1 MECIYCQLL
10 GGGGSIGVGHVW
22 GGHYV
27 YEWGR
32 GGGYTE
38 GVNQL
43 HNKGLVIS
51 DS

>member
-1 MECIYCQLL
+1 MVL

-22 GGHYV
+22 GGGTMSMSGA
-27 YEWGR
+27 E